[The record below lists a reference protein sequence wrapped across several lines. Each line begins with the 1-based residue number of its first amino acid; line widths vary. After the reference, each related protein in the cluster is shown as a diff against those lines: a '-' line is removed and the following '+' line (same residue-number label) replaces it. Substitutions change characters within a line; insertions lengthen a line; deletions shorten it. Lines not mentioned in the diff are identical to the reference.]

1 MARTDWNALEQSAS
15 QKMEAGKYY
24 TREELAGIL
33 TDDELK
39 AVARNSI
46 RGRTRF
52 SGAVKVH
59 GKDGLVSPIV
69 MYKLVEGGA

>member
-1 MARTDWNALEQSAS
+1 MARINWGELENSAS

-24 TREELAGIL
+24 TREELAQIL

-39 AVARNSI
+39 AVARNSV
-46 RGRTRF
+46 RGRTKF

-69 MYKLVEGGA
+69 MYKLNEGGA